1 MEPSNLLLRVRT
13 KFYIL
18 FNRYK
23 LKKHG
28 ATIGR
33 NLMVYDGIYLKGNGR
48 LIIGDNFKFTSG
60 DGINAISRN
69 IKGSL
74 YTDGKNASIE
84 IGDDVGISSSCL
96 WARDSIKIGNHV
108 KIGACCVIID
118 NDAHPHD
125 YIKRRNDYPT
135 QVGMEVYN
143 ESIPKSPIVIEE
155 DVWIGAQCQILKGVR
170 IGARS
175 IIAAGSVVTKDIP
188 SDCIAGGN
196 PCIVIKPLIT
206 GR

>member
-1 MEPSNLLLRVRT
+1 
-13 KFYIL
+13 
-18 FNRYK
+18 
-23 LKKHG
+23 
-28 ATIGR
+28 
-33 NLMVYDGIYLKGNGR
+33 MVYDGIYLKGNGR

-196 PCIVIKPLIT
+196 PCKVIKPLIT